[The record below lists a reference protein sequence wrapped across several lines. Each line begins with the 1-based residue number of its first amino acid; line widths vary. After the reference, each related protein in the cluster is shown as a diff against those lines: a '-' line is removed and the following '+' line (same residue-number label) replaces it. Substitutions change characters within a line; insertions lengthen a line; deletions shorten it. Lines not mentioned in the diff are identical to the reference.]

1 MILATLLVLSSPTG
15 TVSMQAVN
23 VNSQKDFDCKTPIDY
38 RFGRMASTSE
48 QMKVSRSEQLLT
60 VTFTSLGCLSEEAD
74 CKLMSVHLTT

>member
-38 RFGRMASTSE
+38 RFGRITSHFGVRDNPWGPG
-48 QMKVSRSEQLLT
+48 KKFHRHRHRSR
-60 VTFTSLGCLSEEAD
+60 
-74 CKLMSVHLTT
+74 